1 MKNRKQNVVAVLI
14 KEVQALEAE
23 EADLKRQLV
32 SIQSVIKDVRQA
44 IVTLQG
50 SAVHVPL
57 SARVFDTI
65 QAMKRFASA
74 GDIAETIC
82 KDDEYADVR
91 TMKRDVN
98 SVLNRMKKK
107 GAVTVIEV
115 DRIQYYGLLDWVND
129 RNEPLNQYKVKV
141 A

>member
-32 SIQSVIKDVRQA
+32 SLQSVIKDVRQA

-74 GDIAETIC
+74 SDIAEALV
-82 KDDEYADVR
+82 KGDEFADVR

-107 GAVTVIEV
+107 GAVTMIET